1 MRPMLRM
8 LLPSASSSLACILA
22 IVGLGTGY
30 VVFGFGWALVTMVL
44 GGVMGKLIEYRL
56 QADRLAS
63 GDGPARPN
71 SAF

>member
-1 MRPMLRM
+1 
-8 LLPSASSSLACILA
+8 LA